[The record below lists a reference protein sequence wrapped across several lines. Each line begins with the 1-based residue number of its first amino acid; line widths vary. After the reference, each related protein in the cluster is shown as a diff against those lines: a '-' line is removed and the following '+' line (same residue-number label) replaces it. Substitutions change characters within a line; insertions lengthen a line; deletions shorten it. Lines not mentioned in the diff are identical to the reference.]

1 MFRLSFFRVYPY
13 GHTRYRPVR
22 REKLSSSIQ
31 ITPFPRNSRRCFKV
45 IMLITRNIL
54 QDSVIENTASRSS
67 RASEGSRHAHFRD
80 TPRGRVSVCARAP
93 VWRTSP
99 TSCLWPAQL
108 RRRNSSFLFRAS
120 RCPRRVLILTV
131 VAYTFSLLIQRNG
144 QSFHSNDFQ
153 VKA

>member
-1 MFRLSFFRVYPY
+1 
-13 GHTRYRPVR
+13 
-22 REKLSSSIQ
+22 
-31 ITPFPRNSRRCFKV
+31 
-45 IMLITRNIL
+45 MLITRNIL

-153 VKA
+153 VKAWNDRKINFKYGGWNILSLWLLTVPKIRCSANFLKLFL